1 MKNERYQIPQ
11 GKVKQVEQLLNQTGL
26 DALLLFDRE
35 GMDGN
40 VNFLLGVETIHLG
53 AIFLHKSGKHVVLTS
68 EGEQGKYAE
77 TGIFTEVIPY
87 ETRINELLVE
97 TIDRMGLKTIAL
109 NISEHDQLC
118 DGLTVGLYQMLEGIL
133 GKERLGSMER
143 SSEAILKEVRSVKTE
158 VEVERIRKAVLAT
171 NDIYDEVFQSVR
183 CGMSEKEI
191 SDLMISGMKAR
202 GLTSGIGAPYDPPI
216 VCLVRAG
223 LAHRKPGDTKSIP
236 GDICIMDFSVRY
248 QGYVSDIARTAYF
261 LKPDETEP
269 PEEVQKAFDTAIH
282 AISETIA
289 FIGAGKKGHEV
300 DAVGRKAIED
310 GGYPTVRH
318 SVGHQIG
325 RECHDGGTRLG
336 PIKNP
341 VKPDVYGVI
350 RVGETY
356 AIEPTVI
363 QDDGLPCMLV
373 EENVVIREDH
383 AEILSRRQTSL
394 YLIPSE

>member
-1 MKNERYQIPQ
+1 MNNERYQIPQ
-11 GKVKQVEQLLNQTGL
+11 GKVKQVEQLLNQHEL

-40 VNFLLGVETIHLG
+40 VRFLLGVETMCLS
-53 AIFLHKSGKHVVLTS
+53 AILLSKSGKHVVLTS
-68 EGEQGKYAE
+68 ASEQEKYEE
-77 TGIFTEVIPY
+77 TGIFSEVLSY
-87 ETRINELLVE
+87 ETRINELLLE
-97 TIDRMGLKTIAL
+97 TIERLGVQTIAL

-118 DGLTVGLYQMLEGIL
+118 DGLTLGLYQMLEEIL
-133 GKERLGSMER
+133 GKERLASMER
-143 SSEAILKEVRSVKTE
+143 SSEAILKEARSVKTE

-171 NDIYDEVFQSVR
+171 NDIYDEVFQLVR
-183 CGMSEKEI
+183 CGMTEKEI
-191 SDLMISGMKAR
+191 SELMIAGMKSR
-202 GLTSGIGAPYDPPI
+202 GLTSGIGADYDPPI

-261 LKPDETEP
+261 LKPNETEP
-269 PEEVQKAFDTAIH
+269 PAEIQKAFETAIC
-282 AISETIA
+282 AISESIA
-289 FIGAGKKGHEV
+289 FIGAGKKGYEV
-300 DAVGRKAIED
+300 DAVGRKVIED

-325 RECHDGGTRLG
+325 QECHDGGTRLG
-336 PIKNP
+336 PIKEP
-341 VKPDVYGVI
+341 LKPDVLGII

-394 YLIPSE
+394 YLIPCE